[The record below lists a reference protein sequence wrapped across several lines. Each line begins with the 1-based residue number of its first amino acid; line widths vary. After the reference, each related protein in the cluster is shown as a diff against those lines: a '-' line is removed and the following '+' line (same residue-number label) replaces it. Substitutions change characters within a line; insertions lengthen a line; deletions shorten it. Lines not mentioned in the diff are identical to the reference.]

1 MKFGAIFPSCEI
13 GNDPVVI
20 RDWAQAAEALG
31 YSQIIT
37 YDHVLGAEHRDR
49 ATPVMSPYT
58 EQDPFH
64 EPIVLLSY
72 LAGVTSTINLMTGV
86 LVLPQRQTVLVAKQ
100 AAELALLSGG
110 RFRLGIGAGS
120 NHVEYE
126 SLGASFEDRG
136 RMLDEQVEVLRTLWG
151 EPLTDYRGDFH
162 RIDRAALIPKPTS
175 PVPLWFGGRSA
186 PALRRAAAH
195 GDGFLFSPA
204 NDMIKGLCRQLTE
217 ALDANGR
224 REGFGIDVFTGFG
237 DGPDHWHREMD
248 AWGALGADSFSMRTM
263 STSSMMFGEQD
274 PGFTKPQQHIDAL
287 EAFMREV
294 G

>member
-13 GNDPVVI
+13 GNDPVLI

-31 YSQIIT
+31 FSHIIT
-37 YDHVLGAEHRDR
+37 YDHVLGAEAGDR

-58 EQDPFH
+58 AEDPFH
-64 EPIVLLSY
+64 EPFVLLSY
-72 LAGVTSTINLMTGV
+72 LAGVTSTIELTTGV

-110 RFRLGIGAGS
+110 RLRLGIGTGS

-126 SLGASFEDRG
+126 SLGVSFADRG
-136 RMLDEQVEVLRTLWG
+136 RMLDEQIDVLRQLWG
-151 EPLTDYRGDFH
+151 ESVIDYCGDFH
-162 RIDRAALIPKPTS
+162 RIDRAALLPQPPS
-175 PVPLWFGGRSA
+175 PVPLWFGGRSPA
-186 PALRRAAAH
+186 ALRRAAAY

-204 NDMIKGLCRQLTE
+204 NDWIKGLCGQLTE
-217 ALDANGR
+217 TLDANGR

-237 DGPDHWHREMD
+237 DGPDHWHREID
-248 AWGALGADSFSMRTM
+248 AWGALGADSLSMRTM
-263 STSSMMFGEQD
+263 TTSSVMFGEQD

-287 EAFMREV
+287 ESFMREV
-294 G
+294 R